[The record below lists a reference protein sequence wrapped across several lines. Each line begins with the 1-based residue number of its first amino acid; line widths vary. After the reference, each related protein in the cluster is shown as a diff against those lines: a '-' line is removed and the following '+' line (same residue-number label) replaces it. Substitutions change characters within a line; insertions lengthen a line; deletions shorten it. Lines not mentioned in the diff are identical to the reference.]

1 MTIIQ
6 CDLCGTYIGVGEAAT
21 IVYTPAEEDDVR
33 PCEKIGN
40 EFYTYK
46 TKRTYDLCCACCTKI
61 LMTLNPND
69 KVLTPN
75 GIPLEED
82 KDLLPDVEK

>member
-1 MTIIQ
+1 M
-6 CDLCGTYIGVGEAAT
+6 V
-21 IVYTPAEEDDVR
+21 
-33 PCEKIGN
+33 
-40 EFYTYK
+40 
-46 TKRTYDLCCACCTKI
+46 
-61 LMTLNPND
+61 LNPND